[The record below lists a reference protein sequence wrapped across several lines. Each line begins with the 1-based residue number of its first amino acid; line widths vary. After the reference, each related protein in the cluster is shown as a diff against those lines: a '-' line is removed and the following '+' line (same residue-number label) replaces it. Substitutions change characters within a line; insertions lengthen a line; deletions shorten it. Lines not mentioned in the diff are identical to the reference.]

1 MERALAALAAMPSGA
16 AEDGRLP
23 LAVVEAPRAT
33 DIVAPTPVDLDAPD
47 AQPVT
52 DLRAPDLPGKPAA
65 AYPGVVVLVHAPE
78 KPADLDLSMAGT
90 LVGTAGFPIGRAV
103 TVPFTVSATNV
114 RYYHAEDAAAAAAI
128 AKLVNGEARD
138 FTHSGSTAGP
148 GSVGTAKA
156 AAKSKS
162 AKKAKAARVTITPE
176 EALKRAL
183 HNKLVRVLKGKDNL

>member
-1 MERALAALAAMPSGA
+1 MRSSAPSPTAASCRWARASSANRPSAQARGLPVALHPG
-16 AEDGRLP
+16 DFP

-52 DLRAPDLPGKPAA
+52 DLRAPYLPGKPAA

-114 RYYHAEDAAAAAAI
+114 RYYHAEDAASAAAI
-128 AKLVNGEARD
+128 A
-138 FTHSGSTAGP
+138 P
-148 GSVGTAKA
+148 PA
-156 AAKSKS
+156 ASDAISNAPRGIGAKSPASPPIGS
-162 AKKAKAARVTITPE
+162 AESCFTVSMKA
-176 EALKRAL
+176 L
-183 HNKLVRVLKGKDNL
+183 G

>member
-1 MERALAALAAMPSGA
+1 M
-16 AEDGRLP
+16 
-23 LAVVEAPRAT
+23 
-33 DIVAPTPVDLDAPD
+33 
-47 AQPVT
+47 T

-148 GSVGTAKA
+148 GSVEVYLAGTPSGGGAAVGPGSGGTAKA